1 MLKLLDEIVKL
12 RGDYVEK
19 HHKSPTRVLIDDN
32 SLATYLAH
40 SYYNDPQYN
49 ILGLEVFVKY
59 LPCGVKEK
67 IIIVE

>member
-1 MLKLLDEIVKL
+1 MKILNEIGELKYKYFI
-12 RGDYVEK
+12 RNRR
-19 HHKSPTRVLIDDN
+19 SPTRVLIDSD

-40 SYYNDPQYN
+40 SYNDPQYN

-59 LPCGVKEK
+59 LPCSVKEK